1 MVNRSS
7 QKGFTLLELAIV
19 LVIIGIILGAILKG
33 QELINNAK
41 AKRVLNDMKGLA
53 SMYYTFYDRYGRF
66 PGDCDNNGAI
76 DANAVEN
83 VTVGYFDNADNTGTT
98 NTNNGANFCYN
109 PANPGADFDLDAQWF
124 ELKKAQLVSFSNVRD
139 IVKHVFSG
147 PMYAAAP
154 LIPKDTGKP
163 YNTIVVREVPCYVAK
178 MIDQS
183 IDNSLDAGKGAIREV
198 IDGSGVITK
207 SGDWS
212 CKEEQELVNFVYL
225 FDRKPN
231 D

>member
-7 QKGFTLLELAIV
+7 QRGFTLLELAIV

-53 SMYYTFYDRYGRF
+53 AMYYTFYDRYGRF

-83 VTVGYFDNADNTGTT
+83 VTVAYFDSSSTS
-98 NTNNGANFCYN
+98 TNNGTKFCYD
-109 PANPGADFDLDAQWF
+109 PTSPTVDYDLDTQWF

-154 LIPKDTGKP
+154 LVPNDPATGKY
-163 YNTIVVREVPCYVAK
+163 YNVIAVREVPCYVAK

-183 IDNSLDAGKGAIREV
+183 IDNSIDARKGAIREV
-198 IDGSGVITK
+198 IDGTGVVTTSGN
-207 SGDWS
+207 WS
-212 CKEEQELVNFVYL
+212 CGEEQQLVNLVYF